1 MSQSATVV
9 INRPTADVF
18 EYVMDVPHDAA
29 WRTGIVEAAFTS
41 DEPIGVGTT
50 GFDRVE
56 ANGRDMVATWTVF
69 EYEPGVL
76 ARWTLD
82 SGPIRGIGGY
92 ICEQSGDGTSFTL
105 EAHVKP
111 GGWYRLLGPVFGM
124 IGQRQNREDV
134 RKLKAILEGAT

>member
-18 EYVMDVPHDAA
+18 EYVMDVPHDVE